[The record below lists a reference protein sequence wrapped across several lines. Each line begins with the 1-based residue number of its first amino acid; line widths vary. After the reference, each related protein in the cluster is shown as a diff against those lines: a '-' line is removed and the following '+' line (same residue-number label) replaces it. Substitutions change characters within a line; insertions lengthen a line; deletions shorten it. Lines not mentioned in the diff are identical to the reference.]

1 MKLTV
6 AEITKGLTQVE
17 YERLLSNLAGAIHTQ
32 RRFIE
37 IEDVIRRTDGS
48 RTCYRVKRKGVY
60 YLYLIEERSDL
71 KGKRTFLNLGFV
83 I

>member
-1 MKLTV
+1 MNEL
-6 AEITKGLTQVE
+6 ARLTQGE
-17 YERLLSNLAGAIHTQ
+17 YEYLLNRLAGAIQTQ

-48 RTCYRVKRKGVY
+48 CTCYWVKRKGVY
-60 YLYLIEERSDL
+60 YSYMIEERSDL

>member
-1 MKLTV
+1 MNEL
-6 AEITKGLTQVE
+6 ARLTQSE
-17 YERLLSNLAGAIHTQ
+17 YEYLLNRLAGAIQTQ

-37 IEDVIRRTDGS
+37 IENVIRGTNG

-60 YLYLIEERSDL
+60 YSYMIEERSDL